1 MFISSILCFR
11 EVPEL
16 CPSFYG
22 LPDVDHN
29 LNGII
34 NGWKTNASTADIVDQ
49 LEKLYCSTTGIEFM
63 HIESL
68 EEREW
73 LVNEYES
80 INSQEVDTVT
90 KKEIAEA
97 MIISQN
103 FDNFVGAKFP
113 TVKRYGGEGAES
125 CIPFYREIFKLAS
138 DNDAHHVFMCMAHR
152 GK

>member
-1 MFISSILCFR
+1 MFISIILFFR
-11 EVPEL
+11 KVPEL

-34 NGWKTNASTADIVDQ
+34 NGWKTNASTTDIVDQ

-80 INSQEVDTVT
+80 IKSQEVDTVT

-103 FDNFVGAKFP
+103 FDFFFFN
-113 TVKRYGGEGAES
+113 
-125 CIPFYREIFKLAS
+125 
-138 DNDAHHVFMCMAHR
+138 
-152 GK
+152 